1 MYIQLK
7 YLHFHLK
14 TELCKFNCIHVVFGK
29 INSSLNLLTENI
41 KRVSMNIK

>member
-1 MYIQLK
+1 MHIQLK
-7 YLHFHLK
+7 YLYFHPK

-41 KRVSMNIK
+41 KRVSINIK